1 MLPTALPSSIV
12 IDGAERHDF
21 LSPEWIDAALAI
33 RAEFHD
39 RVQEPAQPVRMN
51 LIVTEVPF
59 GDGTIAAH
67 LDTAERGV
75 FPDFGNIDDAHVTV
89 TLDYD
94 VAKAMVVEQD
104 LEVVSHAF
112 ITGRIRVDGDMTR
125 LLFLQDL
132 DPPPDQRALAKEINE
147 RVLAITA

>member
-1 MLPTALPSSIV
+1 MVPRALPSTIV
-12 IDGAERHDF
+12 IEGVERHDF
-21 LSPEWIDAALAI
+21 LSPAWIDAALAI

-39 RVQEPAQPVRMN
+39 RVREPSQPVRMN

-75 FPDFGNIDDAHVTV
+75 FPDFGTIDDAHVTV

-94 VAKAMVVEQD
+94 VAKAMVVNQD

-132 DPPPDQRALAKEINE
+132 DPPPDQRDLARLINE